1 MFSIML
7 IFVLPLYI
15 LVDQIKFY
23 YLQKGTL
30 NQLIPLAFK
39 RKYLMSQNKQLAQND
54 YKIL

>member
-39 RKYLMSQNKQLAQND
+39 RKYLISQNKQLAQND